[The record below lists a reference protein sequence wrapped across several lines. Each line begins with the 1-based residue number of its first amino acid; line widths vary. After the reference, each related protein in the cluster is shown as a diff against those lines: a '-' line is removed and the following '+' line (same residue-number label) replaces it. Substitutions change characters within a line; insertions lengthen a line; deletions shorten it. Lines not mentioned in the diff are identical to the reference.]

1 MGIYSSLGKN
11 FQLKYDGIQSKVL
24 AIKDTVEILDWEK
37 EIAEI
42 ENFVN
47 NSPNLTLLNLPF
59 LLFQQYT
66 SSGENELSK
75 KIEKLEKIKSGVRK
89 MTENLSLT
97 MSDDVSNPDLNKYL
111 TQIVD
116 LRLKI
121 SQLIKKI
128 SQKDPQKFLQ
138 SIINDESE

>member
-1 MGIYSSLGKN
+1 MSEKKANQHERNPYKKKL
-11 FQLKYDGIQSKVL
+11 QQ
-24 AIKDTVEILDWEK
+24 WEK

-59 LLFQQYT
+59 LLVKQYT
-66 SSGENELSK
+66 SSGENELYK
-75 KIEKLEKIKSGVRK
+75 KNEKLENIKSGVRK
-89 MTENLSLT
+89 MTETLSLT
-97 MSDDVSNPDLNKYL
+97 MSDDLSNPDLNKYL

-121 SQLIKKI
+121 NQLIKKI